1 MSAPQLTPVERLAL
15 SRERLRVAIAHNA
28 QARASGPTTPGSGL
42 LDILKTVVP
51 GASLLIDTLGPT
63 VKQWWASHP
72 LYSSGVLAGDVVRTV
87 LRPVAQRHP
96 IALAAGAV
104 VLGAV
109 LVWSRPWRW
118 AYKPRNLLVT
128 VGPALLS
135 SVLASAAVQSWIASV
150 LAPAPR
156 SPEATPETTPLPD

>member
-28 QARASGPTTPGSGL
+28 AARASGATAPGAGL
-42 LDILKTVVP
+42 IDILKTAVP
-51 GASLLIDTLGPT
+51 GAGLLIDTLGPT
-63 VKQWWASHP
+63 FKQWWARHP
-72 LYSSGVLAGDVVRTV
+72 LQSSSAMTSDVVRTV

-96 IALAAGAV
+96 VALMAGAV

-109 LVWSRPWRW
+109 LIWSRPWRW
-118 AYKPRNLLVT
+118 AFRPRNLFATIGPTLV
-128 VGPALLS
+128 S

-150 LAPAPR
+150 LAQEKDSAQAQNQEPPV
-156 SPEATPETTPLPD
+156 SE